1 MLYTSVIP
9 ISCAIP
15 ISDPGSS
22 MGSPPHHRWVYWAS
36 MNVDPK
42 RKLVR
47 RLNGHFTCRY
57 QLRISDQKMCTRTLG
72 GSSVYTLVNKHSSM
86 DHVPTC
92 CRSNYYLKM
101 MTRVI
106 AMLVCPRVFFFM
118 AMFNQGVGRCFQHKL
133 QLLISKDIIYY
144 TILYI
149 HILEMYNHVYKS
161 GCF

>member
-1 MLYTSVIP
+1 MRSPYRIPGPPWVLPLTIDGCIGLQWTLIQSGSWFVDSTVISLVA
-9 ISCAIP
+9 ISCGFP
-15 ISDPGSS
+15 T
-22 MGSPPHHRWVYWAS
+22 
-36 MNVDPK
+36 K
-42 RKLVR
+42 
-47 RLNGHFTCRY
+47 
-57 QLRISDQKMCTRTLG
+57 KMWTRTLG
-72 GSSVYTLVNKHSSM
+72 GSFVYTLVNKHSSM

-161 GCF
+161 GCFWMMINLTWK